1 MTVTQ
6 LSTEEIITRI
16 EDTKPDVLR
25 AAAQA
30 FDACE
35 QDLLQVRGRM
45 NGVIADTH
53 QMWDSTAGRSFGN
66 ASGTVLKGLG
76 NVGYTMGYVG
86 RNLRAH
92 ADAADKARAALQ
104 PYRSNAPG
112 PHPYVQS
119 DAIKQSK
126 VDAIA
131 HEFHESEVRV
141 RKALYSWGEQA
152 PFGIPIPELP
162 PKSEQAWWKDALFGE
177 PPDTAWV
184 TADGEPIAM
193 QNQGAAPY
201 GYDEDGNLVPA
212 HQATYPGIY
221 DPRGILGVTPGGI
234 FKFLNRIPKTTKNPM
249 PVTNGDEFLE
259 MVHNS
264 QGWRPG
270 HRDRHL
276 REFYNLKPND
286 PIPDWMRTRYDE
298 VIRKAGEQAPR
309 VFNWKLKGKDGPQ
322 PTYAILYKD
331 PDTNKWIALQFY
343 QDVKGQKFPLHF
355 ANAVEPTAHQW
366 DEMMRA
372 GALP

>member
-6 LSTEEIITRI
+6 LSTDEIILRI
-16 EDTKPDVLR
+16 EATKPDVLR
-25 AAAQA
+25 AAAGA

-35 QDLLQVRGRM
+35 QEVFQARGRM

-66 ASGTVLKGLG
+66 ASQTVLKGLG
-76 NVGYTMGYVG
+76 NVGYTFGYLG

-92 ADAADKARAALQ
+92 ADATDKARSELQ

-112 PHPYVQS
+112 NHPYVQS

-126 VDAIA
+126 IAAIA

-141 RKALYSWGEQA
+141 RKALWSWGEQA
-152 PFGIPIPELP
+152 PGAIPVPELP
-162 PKSEQAWWKDALFGE
+162 PKPDQPWWKDALFGE

-184 TADGEPIAM
+184 TADGEPIALA
-193 QNQGAAPY
+193 NQGEAPY

-212 HQATYPGIY
+212 HQATYPGVY
-221 DPRGILGVTPGGI
+221 DPRAILGVTPGGI
-234 FKFLNRIPKTTKNPM
+234 FKFLNRIPKTTKNPL

-264 QGWRPG
+264 KGWKDG
-270 HRDRHL
+270 HRDKHL
-276 REFYNLKPND
+276 REFYNLKKGEE
-286 PIPDWMRTRYDE
+286 IPPWMRTRYDE
-298 VIRKAGEQAPR
+298 VIKAAGEQSPR
-309 VFNWKLKGKDGPQ
+309 VFNWKLKGSEGPQ

-331 PDTNKWIALQFY
+331 PDTKKWIALQFY
-343 QDVKGQKFPLHF
+343 QDVKGQKYPLHF
-355 ANAVEPTAHQW
+355 ANAVEPTPYQL
-366 DEMMRA
+366 DQMLRA
-372 GALP
+372 NALP